1 MTAVSLVN
9 PYAPQPAS
17 GVSNDTYTA
26 VQATPPV
33 GDTKNSSDAG
43 LASDQSGQ
51 GAGNG
56 TGTGGAQLTA
66 LLKKGR
72 ETMTVQLATPE
83 SVVEAQSDSG
93 PTAEFLA
100 RQAQL
105 SADAEAAE
113 EQRMAEMAERR
124 AADAKEAAAKA
135 AEPEFVLPNPL
146 PTAPI
151 LKGETT

>member
-9 PYAPQPAS
+9 PYAPQPAG
-17 GVSNDTYTA
+17 GVQTDIYAA
-26 VQATPPV
+26 VQTTAPISAA
-33 GDTKNSSDAG
+33 KSSGDAG

-72 ETMTVQLATPE
+72 ENMTIQLPTPE
-83 SVVEAQSDSG
+83 SVVEAQSENG

-105 SADAEAAE
+105 SAEAEAAE
-113 EQRMAEMAERR
+113 EQRMAEVAARR
-124 AADAKEAAAKA
+124 AADAQAAAAKA
-135 AEPEFVLPNPL
+135 TEPEFVPPNPL